1 MRTYVV
7 AFVSALVVCAAL
19 TPIVRW
25 MAFRMGAVSTPGG
38 RHVHERA
45 IPRLGGVGIAVAFSV
60 PVLTLF
66 LFDRG
71 VALSVHENATKVL
84 GLLAGAVLLCVTGF
98 VDDTRG
104 LRAANKLTL
113 QLVAATIAFSLG
125 FRIDTVYLPLLGN
138 LPMGVF
144 AYPVTVLWIVG
155 ITNAVNLI
163 DGLDGLAAGV
173 VFFAAATNLV
183 VAILSGATLMALLM
197 ASLMG
202 AVVGFLIYNFN
213 PARIFMGDS
222 GSYFL
227 GFVLATTSLIGSTHK
242 ASTAV
247 SLLVPILALGVP
259 IFDTLFSMVRRI
271 LERRSIFSPDRGH
284 IHHRLL
290 DLGLSHRRAVLIL
303 YGVSAAFTA
312 AAIAVSFDRRW
323 QTGLALVV
331 ASTVLIT
338 LVRWVGYFD
347 YVHRRKRQQQRF
359 HDVHTER
366 LRRALPEL
374 LRRLE
379 GSGTIGEVWRHL
391 EWLGE
396 RTELHSIELLSR
408 HSDQVVWTWTTSTTP
423 RNVSTRFP
431 VGSDAAARSEVK
443 FTWQSDT
450 AQVPETLHMLMQ
462 VSADALEGAFS
473 RCLAELAPQ
482 LDSDA
487 LHTPDP
493 SDPPTVAQ
501 PRLPA
506 LGHRS

>member
-25 MAFRMGAVSTPGG
+25 LALRVGAISTPGG
-38 RHVHERA
+38 RHIHERV
-45 IPRLGGVGIAVAFSV
+45 IPRLGGVGIAAAFSA
-60 PVLTLF
+60 PVLALF

-71 VALSVHENATKVL
+71 VALSVHEDAEKVL
-84 GLLAGAVLLCVTGF
+84 GLLAGAILLCATGF

-104 LRAANKLTL
+104 LKASNKLTL
-113 QLVAATIAFSLG
+113 QLVAATIAFALG
-125 FRIDTVYLPLLGN
+125 FRIDAVYLPAFGN
-138 LPMGVF
+138 LQMGVF

-183 VAILSGATLMALLM
+183 VALLADATLMALLM

-202 AVVGFLIYNFN
+202 ALVGFLIYNFN

-271 LERRSIFSPDRGH
+271 LERRSVFSPDRGH

-312 AAIAVSFDRRW
+312 AAVAVSFDRNW

-347 YVHRRKRQQQRF
+347 YVHRKKRQQQRL

-366 LRRALPEL
+366 LRRALPEV
-374 LRRLE
+374 LRTLDGSRSLDEVWACLE
-379 GSGTIGEVWRHL
+379 G
-391 EWLGE
+391 LGD
-396 RTELHSIELLSR
+396 RVGLTAIELLATGSR
-408 HSDQVVWTWTTSTTP
+408 KPVWTWTGPEST
-423 RNVSTRFP
+423 RNVSTSFP
-431 VGSDAAARSEVK
+431 LGSDATARAEIK
-443 FTWQSDT
+443 FSWQSDT
-450 AQVPETLHMLMQ
+450 AQVPSAIDILMQ
-462 VSADALEGAFS
+462 LVADALERGFL
-473 RCLAELAPQ
+473 RTRTLHHAP
-482 LDSDA
+482 LPDRERLTTEALVSD
-487 LHTPDP
+487 T
-493 SDPPTVAQ
+493 PTV
-501 PRLPA
+501 PA
-506 LGHRS
+506 FGHQQT